1 MTEITHNNF
10 ATIVCAFTG
19 SACEPDRRQQLMKR
33 RTRTTKPTPFQS
45 FVTRSMGP
53 KEIAILFG
61 GAIVLGTGVGAG
73 MHFWPATANAEQDAS
88 AGRTVTFSFC
98 AGSSDTNCVVDGD
111 TIRLDGEKIRLVGFN
126 TPEISEPACAAEA
139 AKGEQA
145 KNRLLE
151 LLNSGSLAFAATADR
166 DRDRYGRLLRSVTVN
181 GRDVADTLIS
191 EGLAE
196 PYRGGQ
202 KRNWC

>member
-1 MTEITHNNF
+1 
-10 ATIVCAFTG
+10 
-19 SACEPDRRQQLMKR
+19 
-33 RTRTTKPTPFQS
+33 
-45 FVTRSMGP
+45 MGP

-61 GAIVLGTGVGAG
+61 SAIVLGTGVGAG
-73 MHFWPATANAEQDAS
+73 MHFWPVTANREQESS

-145 KNRLLE
+145 KSRLLK
-151 LLNSGSLAFAATADR
+151 LMNSGSFAFAATADR
-166 DRDRYGRLLRSVTVN
+166 DRDRYVRLLRSVTVN

-196 PYRGGQ
+196 PYSGGQ